1 MNSRKSLFF
10 VVILIAMLASLA
22 VSQTAQAQQTWQA
35 TLGAQSKDMG
45 KQVVAFL
52 PNEMWIHAGDS
63 INWTSASGDIHTVTF
78 LVAGQ
83 TYTNFNEGCPPPTV
97 GYSASG
103 TSFNGSKCVS
113 APPLNQGQNYAVK
126 FTAAGNYKLVCL
138 VHTAMTGVIHV
149 LPTTAA
155 LPHDQT
161 FYNEEAAAQTKSILK
176 DADMDMD
183 HPGDGGAQ
191 GMLTA
196 RVIKGKNSVVAGVGE
211 MANTAAGFESLSVV
225 RFLSGTIEVRVGD
238 TVEWTNL
245 DPALPH
251 TVTFG
256 TEPQGNPTP
265 PSANV
270 TPDPDGARHAT
281 LNSPTDS
288 AHSGFLVAA
297 PQDQVGLGQSAPGT
311 TVFRVTFTHA
321 GTYNYICALHDTL
334 GMVGKVVVL
343 P

>member
-1 MNSRKSLFF
+1 MNSKKLASF
-10 VVILIAMLASLA
+10 VVVFVAVLGALAI
-22 VSQTAQAQQTWQA
+22 SQTVQAQQTWQA

-63 INWTSASGDIHTVTF
+63 INWTSASGDIHTVSF
-78 LVAGQ
+78 LIAGQ
-83 TYTNFNEGCPPPTV
+83 AYTNFNVGCPGFSP
-97 GYSASG
+97 SG
-103 TSFNGSKCVS
+103 TSFNGSTCVS
-113 APPLNQGQNYAVK
+113 APPLNQGQNYTVQFPK
-126 FTAAGNYKLVCL
+126 AGNYKVVCL
-138 VHTAMTGVIHV
+138 VHSAMTGVIHV

-155 LPHDQT
+155 LPHDQA
-161 FYNEEAAAQTKSILK
+161 FYNDEAADQTKSILA

-183 HPGDGGAQ
+183 HPGDGNGK
-191 GMLTA
+191 GMLAA
-196 RVIKGKNSVVAGVGE
+196 RVLPGKNSVVAGIGE

-225 RFLSGTIEVRVGD
+225 RFLGASIQVRVGD

-256 TEPQGNPTP
+256 TEPLNPGP
-265 PSANV
+265 PSSNV
-270 TPDPDGARHAT
+270 TLDADGARHAT
-281 LNSPTDS
+281 LNAVGDS

-297 PQDQVGLGQSAPGT
+297 AQDQAGVPQSPPGA

-321 GTYNYICALHDTL
+321 GTYDYICALHDTM

>member
-10 VVILIAMLASLA
+10 VVALIAVLASLGVA
-22 VSQTAQAQQTWQA
+22 QRVQAQQTWQA
-35 TLGAQSKDMG
+35 TVGAQSKDMG

-52 PNEMWIHAGDS
+52 PNEMWIHAGDT
-63 INWTSASGDIHTVTF
+63 INWTSASGDIHTVSF

-83 TYTNFNEGCPPPTV
+83 KYVDFTVGCP

-103 TSFNGSKCVS
+103 SSFNGSACIS
-113 APPLNQGQNYAVK
+113 APPLNQGQSFAVK
-126 FTAAGNYKLVCL
+126 FPKAGNYKVVCL
-138 VHTAMTGVIHV
+138 VHSNMTGVIHV
-149 LPTTAA
+149 LPAPAT
-155 LPHDQT
+155 LPHDQA
-161 FYNEEAAAQTKSILK
+161 FYNDQAADQAKSILA

-196 RVIKGKNSVVAGVGE
+196 RVIRGKNSVVAGVGE
-211 MANTAAGFESLSVV
+211 MASTAAGFESLSVV

-256 TEPQGNPTP
+256 TEPGNPGP

-270 TPDPDGARHAT
+270 TLDADGARHAT
-281 LNSPTDS
+281 LKFVGDS

-297 PQDQVGLGQSAPGT
+297 PQDQFGVAQSPPGA

-321 GTYNYICALHDTL
+321 GTYDYICALHDTL
-334 GMVGKVVVL
+334 GMVGKVIVK